1 MRRGAVVAP
10 LAVAALL
17 VAACTGN
24 SQPSTRSAPPSA
36 VASAAGAAAA
46 GAGTAGA
53 GTAGAGTGQAG
64 AVTSDGCAGQPPVG
78 PLPVWARAGF
88 NPADMAMP
96 HVTGAAG
103 DIVAILWETRD
114 ALHSPP
120 LPDRGNKILWVS
132 RVPFAAADP
141 LIIRATLPGS
151 TRTATVSVAGGPG
164 PSTVDLPAPGCR
176 TLHLSWSGHTDELQ
190 LRYVA

>member
-17 VAACTGN
+17 VAACTGT

-36 VASAAGAAAA
+36 VASAAGAGAA
-46 GAGTAGA
+46 GAGTTQA
-53 GTAGAGTGQAG
+53 GT
-64 AVTSDGCAGQPPVG
+64 VTSDGCAGQPPVG

-164 PSTVDLPAPGCR
+164 PSTVDLPASGCW